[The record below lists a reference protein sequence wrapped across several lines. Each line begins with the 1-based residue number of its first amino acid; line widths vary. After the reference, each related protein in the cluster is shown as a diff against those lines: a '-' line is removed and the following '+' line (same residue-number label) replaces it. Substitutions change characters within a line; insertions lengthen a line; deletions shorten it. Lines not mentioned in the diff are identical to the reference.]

1 MARAREIAVAASLLL
16 ALALLLA
23 GGLRGDGVTNDEP
36 LYIGAGWLQLTRGDY
51 RLNTTHPPLGQ
62 KLAALGLLGLSPR
75 TAPFEEGGDV
85 MAWCYRFLH
94 VDNDATAMMARA
106 RVPVALLTLA
116 LAALAWTWARQAA
129 SPRAGLLA
137 LGLAAF
143 HPSLIAHG
151 HLATTDAA
159 AACAMLAA
167 SWSFWRW
174 TRRPSWPWAAVS
186 AVALGAALATRLTS
200 AVLLPCFAVLAA
212 GALRGHA
219 RKVALRHALAL
230 AACAAVLVPATI
242 WAAYGFRDPPM
253 PAPTAASAHGSP
265 REDTAAGVLARLP
278 LLPAAYLEGA
288 RFQAEHNRRGHLA
301 YLLGER
307 SRTGW
312 RHYFAV
318 AFLVKSTPGWLLVLA
333 LATGAAIAGGAGAD
347 SPRWHWLLPAAAT
360 FAAVSAGH
368 IQIGE
373 RYLLPVHVYLVPWAA
388 AVLAT
393 WTQAGARPRL
403 RAAVVG
409 VALALHAVPAV
420 LAARQGHLAYF
431 NLFAG
436 GPTGGHRLLLDS
448 NLDWGQDLPRLAAW
462 MRQRQIGSVQLA
474 YMGTDDPARYG
485 IDREDLPG
493 QRLHPE
499 RPARRPLSGTV
510 AISPNLLFGLAPGVA
525 AAYVGLRDRPPDD
538 RAGVFFIYRLGTAP
552 ENSP

>member
-23 GGLRGDGVTNDEP
+23 GGLRGDGLTNDEP

-75 TAPFEEGGDV
+75 TPPFEEGGDV

-94 VDNDATAMMARA
+94 VDNDAGALMARA
-106 RVPVALLTLA
+106 RAPVVLLTLA
-116 LAALAWTWARQAA
+116 LAGLVWAWARQAA
-129 SPRAGLLA
+129 SPRAGLIALA
-137 LGLAAF
+137 IVAF

-151 HLATTDAA
+151 HLATTDVA

-174 TRRPSWPWAAVS
+174 TRRPSWPWAAGT
-186 AVALGAALATRLTS
+186 AVALGAALATRLTA

-212 GALRGHA
+212 GALRRHA
-219 RKVALRHALAL
+219 RKAALRHALAL
-230 AACAAVLVPATI
+230 AAAGAVLVPATI
-242 WAAYGFRDPPM
+242 WAAYGFRNPPV
-253 PAPTAASAHGSP
+253 PTHTALPTAGPSGAHA
-265 REDTAAGVLARLP
+265 AAGLLTRLP
-278 LLPAAYLEGA
+278 FLPAAYLEGV

-318 AFLVKSTPGWLLVLA
+318 AFVVKSTPGWLLALA
-333 LATGAAIAGGAGAD
+333 LAAAAALTIRGAAET
-347 SPRWHWLLPAAAT
+347 PRWHWLLPAAAT

-388 AVLAT
+388 SGLAT
-393 WTQAGARPRL
+393 WTRAGARPRL
-403 RAAVVG
+403 KAAVVG
-409 VALALHAVPAV
+409 AALALHAGPSVR
-420 LAARQGHLAYF
+420 AARHGHLAYF

-436 GPTGGHRLLLDS
+436 GPAGGHRVLLDS
-448 NLDWGQDLPRLAAW
+448 NLDWGQDLARLASW
-462 MRQRQIGSVQLA
+462 MRERRVGSIQLA
-474 YMGTDDPARYG
+474 YMGTDDPARHG
-485 IDREDLPG
+485 IRREDLPG
-493 QRLHPE
+493 QHLHPDQ
-499 RPARRPLSGTV
+499 PARRPFSGILAV
-510 AISPNLLFGLAPGVA
+510 SPNLLFGLVPGVA
-525 AAYVGLRDRPPDD
+525 GAYAGLRDRPPDE
-538 RAGVFFIYRLGTAP
+538 RAGVFFIYHLGAP
-552 ENSP
+552 EDAP